1 MKAIEEQGKQWVKF
15 NAFSE
20 KESVPFD
27 KEERSILLEKQKEVF
42 YKLVAE
48 GTGEIGKLHNSV
60 NFDSLIYYFTCS
72 TKDIN
77 FNY

>member
-27 KEERSILLEKQKEVF
+27 KEEKSILL
-42 YKLVAE
+42 
-48 GTGEIGKLHNSV
+48 
-60 NFDSLIYYFTCS
+60 D
-72 TKDIN
+72 
-77 FNY
+77 